1 MQLLYLNMCN
11 YLRIFLGSI
20 FWNIFSHLYVKF
32 AGIDVENPAV
42 DVTPSLPVVSGFYEN
57 AALCE
62 RVQVAGISRLKLAKY
77 SSAYRMVVAPSM
89 VIPERLHNK
98 IQICFHK

>member
-1 MQLLYLNMCN
+1 MSWLG
-11 YLRIFLGSI
+11 FLCG
-20 FWNIFSHLYVKF
+20 FYGYFGHTF

-42 DVTPSLPVVSGFYEN
+42 DVAPRLPVVSGLSKD

-62 RVQVAGISRLKLAKY
+62 RVQVAGISRLKLGKY
-77 SSAYRMVVAPSM
+77 SSAYRVTVAPSV